1 MDVKFNPLK
10 GCPMCNSD
18 NLESD
23 LHFYEEDV
31 IRWGMVCH
39 NCGYKWEDTYT
50 YSHSMD
56 VETGQEL
63 VYKQ

>member
-23 LHFYEEDV
+23 LHFYKEGE
-31 IRWGMVCH
+31 
-39 NCGYKWEDTYT
+39 
-50 YSHSMD
+50 
-56 VETGQEL
+56 
-63 VYKQ
+63 